1 MENRFNKIIT
11 AVTIGILSFS
21 TLAFTPAFADNSSG
35 GGGSSTLDTID
46 ACSELKNDSVARKA
60 AGCDGGADSNQFPK
74 VIQGILN
81 IIIGVSGIVAAI
93 FVVVG
98 GVNYMTST
106 GDPAKVKRAKDTIL
120 YACIGLVVC
129 ALAYAI
135 VNWTIGTINKANTP
149 GSGTNSSTE
158 GGDNN
163 SGGDSNNGGSGG
175 GGQMHQ
181 QTR

>member
-1 MENRFNKIIT
+1 MKNRFNKIIT
-11 AVTIGILSFS
+11 AATIGILSFS

-135 VNWTIGTINKANTP
+135 VNWTIGTINKANT
-149 GSGTNSSTE
+149 SSSNTSSSAG
-158 GGDNN
+158 GGDN
-163 SGGDSNNGGSGG
+163 SGGENSNNGGSEGDD
-175 GGQMHQ
+175 QVHP

>member
-1 MENRFNKIIT
+1 MKNRFNKIIT
-11 AVTIGILSFS
+11 AATIGILSFS

-135 VNWTIGTINKANTP
+135 VNWTIGTINKANTS

-163 SGGDSNNGGSGG
+163 SGGDGNNGGSGG

-181 QTR
+181 QTQ

>member
-1 MENRFNKIIT
+1 MKNRFNKII
-11 AVTIGILSFS
+11 AAIVVGILGFS
-21 TLAFTPAFADNSSG
+21 TLAFTPAFADDS
-35 GGGSSTLDTID
+35 SSTLDEINVCT
-46 ACSELKNDSVARKA
+46 ELDGDSVARKA

-135 VNWTIGTINKANTP
+135 VNWTIGTINKANTS

-175 GGQMHQ
+175 GGQVHQ